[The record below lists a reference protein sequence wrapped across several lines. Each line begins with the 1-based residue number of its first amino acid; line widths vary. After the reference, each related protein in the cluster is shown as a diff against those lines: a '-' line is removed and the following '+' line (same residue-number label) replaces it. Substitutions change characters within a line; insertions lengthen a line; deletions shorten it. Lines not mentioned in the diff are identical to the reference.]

1 MFTFIRE
8 VQAEL
13 LKVSYPT
20 RQEAI
25 RLTVLVIVISVIVGA
40 YLGGLD
46 YIFAGLLQMLLS

>member
-13 LKVSYPT
+13 LKVSYPS

-46 YIFAGLLQMLLS
+46 YIFAGLLQILLS